1 MVRKHLRSAME
12 LPGRA
17 LGLPGRVVRRRR
29 VRITPGAPPGTLTA
43 SAEAHPTAIHVLAYG
58 PDRLTEESI
67 DTDLDRIGDLGQD
80 HAVVWIDV
88 VGLADVE
95 VLRALGDRFDL
106 HALALEDVVNAHQRP
121 KTEAYESHYFVVTR
135 IPHGMVAAH
144 TEQVGVFF
152 GPGYVLTFQER
163 PGDCFE
169 PVRDRIREG
178 RKRLRG
184 GGADYLA
191 YALLDAIVDA
201 YFPTVEAIGDKL
213 EEIEDIIASA
223 DTSLARNTVAE
234 LHSLKRELFGF
245 RRIFFSLRDAIA
257 TLEKDESAIFVEE
270 TRLFLRD
277 CQDHVVQLFELAEAY
292 RDSASNLMDLHHAMM
307 SNRMNEVM
315 KVLTIIATIFIP
327 LSFVAGL
334 YGMNFDP
341 GVSRWNMPE
350 LSWTFGYPFALGIMI
365 LLGVAMLLNFK
376 RMGWLEREDDP
387 PPPSAPPIPPPEAS
401 SDGRDDRP
409 PTAG

>member
-1 MVRKHLRSAME
+1 VVRKHLKTAIS
-12 LPGRA
+12 LPGKA
-17 LGLPGRVVRRRR
+17 FGLPGRVVRRRR

-43 SAEAHPTAIHVLAYG
+43 SSEAHPTAIRVLAWG
-58 PDRLTEESI
+58 PERLSEEAI
-67 DTDLDRIGDLGQD
+67 GTDLDRIEELGRE
-80 HAVVWIDV
+80 HPVVWIDV
-88 VGLADVE
+88 VGLRSVDV
-95 VLRALGDRFDL
+95 LGRLGERFDL
-106 HALALEDVVNAHQRP
+106 HPLALEDVVNAHQRP
-121 KTEAYESHYFVVTR
+121 KTESYENHYFVVTR
-135 IPHGMVAAH
+135 IPHGTIAAQ
-144 TEQVGVFF
+144 TEQIAIFF
-152 GPGYVLTFQER
+152 GPGYVLTFQEK

-201 YFPTVEAIGDKL
+201 YFPTVEAIGDQL

-223 DTSLARNTVAE
+223 DTSLARSTVAQ

-257 TLEKDESAIFVEE
+257 GLERDESSIFEE
-270 TRLFLRD
+270 NTRLFLRD

-341 GVSRWNMPE
+341 VVSRWNMPE
-350 LSWTFGYPFALGIMI
+350 LGWTFGYPFALGLMI
-365 LLGVAMLLNFK
+365 LLGAAMLLNFK
-376 RMGWLEREDDP
+376 RMGWLDRESDAP
-387 PPPSAPPIPPPEAS
+387 PPPEPPPVPPPEMP
-401 SDGRDDRP
+401 SDRGDDR
-409 PTAG
+409 